1 MHHISWIIK
10 FNIGS
15 RENDA
20 SEERE
25 DTETAFVLR
34 CLRIIL
40 NIIHIYSS
48 AKFMY
53 QLTYFMDIFFLNVLD
68 SFLNA
73 ILVLVDF
80 FEIHWFFLLLKCEY
94 DSYIGLFSW
103 QIACHGRISVNTVTR
118 QLNILS
124 GIYNPNNPVVIL
136 LSR

>member
-1 MHHISWIIK
+1 
-10 FNIGS
+10 
-15 RENDA
+15 
-20 SEERE
+20 
-25 DTETAFVLR
+25 
-34 CLRIIL
+34 
-40 NIIHIYSS
+40 
-48 AKFMY
+48 MY

-80 FEIHWFFLLLKCEY
+80 FEIHWVFLLLKCEY

-124 GIYNPNNPVVIL
+124 GIYNPNNPVAIL